1 MGKVLERI
9 DDRLRA
15 FIEAQPVFFVGTAPS
30 GADGHVNVS
39 PKGLADTFAV
49 VDDSTVAYL
58 DLTASGAETIAH
70 LRQNGRIVVMFC
82 SFERSPNVVRLHG
95 RGRVVSLYD
104 PSYAEWASR
113 FPSNPAAR
121 AVIVVEVTRVST
133 SCGYA
138 LPIMEQVEE
147 RDVLTDNMRR
157 RGPEG
162 IRRYRRTKNTVS
174 IDGIPAFD
182 DDPEDDLQPDP
193 VP

>member
-9 DDRLRA
+9 DGRLRA

-39 PKGLADTFAV
+39 PKGLADTFRV
-49 VDDSTVAYL
+49 VDDLTVAYL

-95 RGRVVSLYD
+95 RGRVISRYD
-104 PSYAEWASR
+104 PEYAEWAAL
-113 FPSNPAAR
+113 FPDNPAAR
-121 AVIVVEVTRVST
+121 AVIVVGVTRVAT

-138 LPIMEQVEE
+138 LPILEHVEE

-162 IRRYRRTKNTVS
+162 VVRYRRTKNAVS
-174 IDGIPAFD
+174 IDGLPAYD
-182 DDPEDDLQPDP
+182 DDPDPDLEPATP
-193 VP
+193 

>member
-104 PSYAEWASR
+104 PSWAQWASR
-113 FPSNPAAR
+113 FPENPAAR

-162 IRRYRRTKNTVS
+162 IRRYRRTKNAVS
-174 IDGIPAFD
+174 IDGLPAYD
-182 DDPEDDLQPDP
+182 DDPDPDLEPAAS
-193 VP
+193 